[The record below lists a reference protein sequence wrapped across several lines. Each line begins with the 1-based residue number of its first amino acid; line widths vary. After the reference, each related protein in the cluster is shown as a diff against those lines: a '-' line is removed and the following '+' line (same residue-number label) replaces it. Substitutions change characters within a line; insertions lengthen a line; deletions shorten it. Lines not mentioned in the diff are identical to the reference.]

1 MQHTQRTTRIRFAAA
16 CGLAVLILASVFL
29 HVPWWQALA
38 AIAVAGVAAV
48 WLWRRRPS
56 YRRNWMEYFDHII
69 SGGIRY
75 QLVSFI
81 TIIVVVVGLC
91 ILLAIW
97 SDCSILTHE
106 DGWGKA
112 RGVIYHFL
120 DPGYLNDDETPAV
133 QGFMLLISLTG
144 MVLLGGLL
152 ITTLSNI
159 VERRV
164 SGVERGL
171 VTYPG
176 IRDHYVVIG
185 YGEIA
190 VCLLQNIFRH
200 ESERLPKTGKRPAER
215 LPKII
220 LLTNQD
226 IPCVR
231 ARIQSQLPPELER
244 KVILY
249 AGNIESREHLA
260 KLNIDTAREVYILGE
275 CEEYGRDSKN
285 LECVR
290 AIRELRG
297 EAKTPLKVNVQFDR
311 PASYSIIQKLALPP
325 EFIADGDGKN
335 IIYFRPFNFYE
346 NWARLLWGHYKK
358 ADYADLDFKPL
369 DRDGR
374 HVHLFIVGF
383 NRMGRALL
391 LEALRLCHYPNY
403 DERTGANRTRITVI
417 DKAMDDLLPQFRS
430 QYPYLDQIGDIGIEY
445 VTGRVEDTA
454 VREMIAGAATDGRE
468 LVTIA
473 VCLQDPD
480 LSLSTG
486 LSLPEEAYYTI
497 GRNPEGCIAGNN
509 DNVRILIRQEL
520 QQGIGE
526 ILDADKRK
534 FRHVK
539 VFGML
544 TDGIGRHLLDDTSA
558 MWVNAY
564 YDLKYAPKE
573 GSLKRP
579 VYDAY
584 TEYLRKQ
591 GLKEETDILDLAAMP
606 RHRAEAEHAARQ
618 LWYLTSEDFRFSN
631 RYQTE
636 MYGIYQRYAGNP
648 ALQEMEHRRWC
659 ADRSIIGYRDT
670 CAERLKD
677 IEFFKLHW
685 SIVPFKDLPEK
696 EQDKDRD
703 VIENMKKI
711 LNLGPATLD

>member
-38 AIAVAGVAAV
+38 AIAVAGVVAV

-190 VCLLQNIFRH
+190 VCLFQNIFRH

-290 AIRELRG
+290 AVRELRG

-454 VREMIAGAATDGRE
+454 VREMITGAATDGRE

-544 TDGIGRHLLDDTSA
+544 TDGIGRHLLDETAA

-606 RHRAEAEHAARQ
+606 RHRAEAERAARQ